1 MTGIVPGTK
10 VQMRT
15 LRRFHHYNAGEII
28 AVPLAAARDL
38 EAKRLAQPL
47 HLLVPTAVVAAAEAE
62 AVVPQRQPGGGT
74 VRK

>member
-1 MTGIVPGTK
+1 MSGIVPGTL

-15 LRRFHHYNAGEII
+15 LRRFSHYNRGEVI
-28 AVPLAAARDL
+28 AVPIEVGRDL

-47 HLLVPTAVVAAAEAE
+47 HLMVPSPRAEAAA
-62 AVVPQRQPGGGT
+62 RQPGVGGV